1 MGIIFE
7 NGFGIGTVPNY
18 TNGGSGQWYL
28 ATGDFGYQPA
38 WTYGVV
44 SWPMGSGNYGSNYGT
59 NDPSEILSGG
69 TAGVYISAVDSTNT
83 PRYDLISALVNRT
96 GTITFTQG
104 ANHVIYGFTPGTFV
118 DITNMYGSIAWSYMS
133 QGSLTLISSSNT
145 TFTGYSDGD
154 NNHSYGGPLTYTGST
169 IPPNNSELVTIT
181 YTTDAPSFTLTSDM
195 FDAGQY
201 SGPLC
206 NNPKGMWNG
215 FSGFTVSQTADLA
228 CGVTAHL
235 SNATQIH
242 NAFVAAGV
250 SAGAMQNWTGYICDV
265 VWGSGSTVTYGV
277 AKVSFTPTN
286 GNQINITTVDP
297 TDSNYLNNNNN
308 AVGTSLVG
316 TFNFPA
322 RFTFRTPLDAKG
334 GWC

>member
-1 MGIIFE
+1 
-7 NGFGIGTVPNY
+7 
-18 TNGGSGQWYL
+18 
-28 ATGDFGYQPA
+28 
-38 WTYGVV
+38 
-44 SWPMGSGNYGSNYGT
+44 
-59 NDPSEILSGG
+59 
-69 TAGVYISAVDSTNT
+69 
-83 PRYDLISALVNRT
+83 
-96 GTITFTQG
+96 
-104 ANHVIYGFTPGTFV
+104 
-118 DITNMYGSIAWSYMS
+118 
-133 QGSLTLISSSNT
+133 
-145 TFTGYSDGD
+145 
-154 NNHSYGGPLTYTGST
+154 
-169 IPPNNSELVTIT
+169 
-181 YTTDAPSFTLTSDM
+181 M

-201 SGPLC
+201 SGSLC
-206 NNPKGMWNG
+206 NNPEGLWNG
-215 FSGFTVSQTADLA
+215 FSGFTVSQSADLA

-235 SNATQIH
+235 SNATQIY

-250 SAGAMQNWTGYICDV
+250 TAGAMANWTGYICDV

-322 RFTFRTPLDAKG
+322 TFTFRIPLDNKG